1 MSEEEEQIIKQI
13 IKMTEKLKQIGFDE
27 VQATIL
33 TQLTYLNKNWLK
45 DFNVGAVIKI
55 NNGIRLKILLGKYI
69 ITTDIVYNVGLDLY
83 DIIFYVGN
91 QEVRRLEMVYWDQ
104 LVEEISKTLE
114 EI

>member
-1 MSEEEEQIIKQI
+1 MSEEEEQTIKQI

-33 TQLTYLNKNWLK
+33 IQLTALNKSWLK

-55 NNGIRLKILLGKYI
+55 KNGIRLKILLGKY

-91 QEVRRLEMVYWDQ
+91 QEVKRLEMVYWDQ
-104 LVEEISKTLE
+104 LVEEISYTLK